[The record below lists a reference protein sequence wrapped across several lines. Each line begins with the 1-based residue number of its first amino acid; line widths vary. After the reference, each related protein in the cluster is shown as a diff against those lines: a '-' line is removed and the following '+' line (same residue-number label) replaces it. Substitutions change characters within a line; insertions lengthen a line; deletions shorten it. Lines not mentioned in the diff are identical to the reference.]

1 MQLFLYFCVKIIQVK
16 NIKKIIMIH
25 QFSKITGLFFL
36 LFLTGSIYAQNMGL
50 KPDQRLIEVIG
61 NEKLSQMEE
70 SGSFMIAVYNYY
82 LDNMYYISETEPENG
97 INRGLISELR
107 LKNGTGT
114 FQESPIVFENKTFNP
129 YLYELEIPY
138 DEGIY
143 YVIEEGKK
151 YFVVYSRKTY
161 EENLSR
167 YLNDN
172 KIIIK

>member
-1 MQLFLYFCVKIIQVK
+1 
-16 NIKKIIMIH
+16 MIH
-25 QFSKITGLFFL
+25 QFTKSAVLFFL
-36 LFLTGSIYAQNMGL
+36 LFVAGSIYAQNMEL
-50 KPDQRLIEVIG
+50 KPDQRLIGVIG

-70 SGSFMIAVYNYY
+70 SGSFKIAVYNYY

-97 INRGLISELR
+97 INQGLISELR
-107 LKNGTGT
+107 LKDGTGT
-114 FQESPIVFENKTFNP
+114 FKKTAVVFENKTFNP
-129 YLYELEIPY
+129 YLYELNIPY
-138 DEGIY
+138 DETIY

>member
-1 MQLFLYFCVKIIQVK
+1 
-16 NIKKIIMIH
+16 MIH
-25 QFSKITGLFFL
+25 QFTKSAGLFFL
-36 LFLTGSIYAQNMGL
+36 LFVAGSIYAQNMEL

-70 SGSFMIAVYNYY
+70 SGSFKIAVYNYY

-97 INRGLISELR
+97 INKGLITELS
-107 LKNGTGT
+107 LKNGTGA
-114 FQESPIVFENKTFNP
+114 FQENPIVFENKTFNP
-129 YLYELEIPY
+129 YLYEFVIPY
-138 DEGIY
+138 DEVIY